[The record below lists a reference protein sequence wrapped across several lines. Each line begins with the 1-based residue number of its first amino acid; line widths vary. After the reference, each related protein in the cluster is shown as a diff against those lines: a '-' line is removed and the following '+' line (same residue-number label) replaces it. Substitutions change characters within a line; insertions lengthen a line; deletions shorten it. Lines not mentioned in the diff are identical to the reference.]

1 MSTDITGPIDG
12 DFPCGTPGKRE
23 LRGNPA
29 RWNETAKWIDRD
41 GLPLP
46 SSMLVAGFT
55 TELRCWKDK
64 KLEKI
69 TEHPLPDPA
78 ELNAAIP
85 ISEWEIGLDGRPR
98 APWALT
104 YVVYLIDLDRGAL
117 YTYANSTFGA
127 RLLYENLEEQVTV
140 MRMIRGNH
148 VLPIVRLEQRPMK
161 TQYGMKARPHLHIY
175 RLACAGRWRWW
186 STQAGITIT
195 DSTNQRA
202 EYANSDTNSDANS
215 DANSNRSYVNS
226 GHFPA
231 GPCASC
237 GIGSIIV
244 TDPRS
249 HAAGEAGHR
258 GRTHRR

>member
-1 MSTDITGPIDG
+1 MSTDITGPFDG
-12 DFPCGTPGKRE
+12 GFPLGTPGKHE

-46 SSMLVAGFT
+46 SQMLVAGFT

-69 TEHPLPDPA
+69 TEHPLPNPA
-78 ELNAAIP
+78 DLNTAIP
-85 ISEWEIGLDGRPR
+85 ISEWETGLDGRPR

-117 YTYANSTFGA
+117 YSYANNTFGA

-161 TQYGMKARPHLHIY
+161 TQYGMKTRPHLHIID
-175 RLACAGRWRWW
+175 WRAPGDGGDPPKPVSQSPTPQISGP
-186 STQAGITIT
+186 STATPPT
-195 DSTNQRA
+195 SA
-202 EYANSDTNSDANS
+202 
-215 DANSNRSYVNS
+215 
-226 GHFPA
+226 PA
-231 GPCASC
+231 TPSATASAPTAPPSAAAASAPSSSP
-237 GIGSIIV
+237 ILDHMKPVKPV
-244 TDPRS
+244 TV
-249 HAAGEAGHR
+249 GELIADELPPWA
-258 GRTHRR
+258 